1 MKVGILL
8 SLEGRALLRDIFRKP
23 MASLLVS
30 WRRLYFSLSEIKLL
44 LDSGVVNVSCLK
56 IVSFDG

>member
-1 MKVGILL
+1 
-8 SLEGRALLRDIFRKP
+8 